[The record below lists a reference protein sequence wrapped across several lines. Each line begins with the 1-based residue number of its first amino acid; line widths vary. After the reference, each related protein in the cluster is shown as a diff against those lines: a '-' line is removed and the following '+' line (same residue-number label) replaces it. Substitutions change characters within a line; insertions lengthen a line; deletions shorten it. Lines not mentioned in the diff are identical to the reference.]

1 MPVKGR
7 VAYVA
12 TEFYHHGGHTLL
24 AADFI
29 RLMPEREHFVLLT
42 DILANPHR
50 DAPEAR
56 LAPLGAHIESAPGGS
71 RLEKLRW
78 ILLRLIELAPERIFW
93 FNHHQDAVAISAA
106 QSIVPGE
113 KYFVHHGD
121 HQLSLGIHVPC
132 LRHVDLHNLGFHNC
146 RDALGISTNV
156 YWPLVCDD
164 FGRRPATRA
173 SSNRV
178 PCEPVRQ
185 EMRTSLSLPLSYDY
199 SEVICRV
206 LLATQG
212 EHLHIGYLSAEYL
225 EQVHTQLAKKGIGKE
240 RFVHVPWV
248 PSVWRTLID
257 QNVDLSSWPL
267 GGGKALIEAMGAGI
281 PTLLHVNYRSRFHGG
296 FDLAYEGAL
305 TWRTPEEL
313 CQNLSFLDLETLL
326 SHSRMARAH
335 LRENH
340 HTPQIL
346 KSLLT
351 GGSSEAPVALP
362 LRDYHP
368 DALQSLLDERKQMD
382 GLRQVTVERDGQIAS
397 LSQAVAERDGQIA
410 SLGQAVA
417 ERDGQIA
424 SLGQA
429 VAERDGQIAS
439 LGQAVAERD
448 GQIASLGQAVAERDG
463 QIASLGQ
470 AVAERDGQIA
480 SLGQAVAERDGQ
492 IASLN
497 QAVDAQIAVFS
508 KELSGREAEINS
520 LNSAIRER
528 EASIAGGLTAQ
539 NALQAMLDAATT
551 EAARLKAVL
560 HHMEASYSWR
570 LTAPLRNIRRVTAR
584 R

>member
-1 MPVKGR
+1 
-7 VAYVA
+7 
-12 TEFYHHGGHTLL
+12 
-24 AADFI
+24 
-29 RLMPEREHFVLLT
+29 MPEHEHFVLLT

-56 LAPLGAHIESAPGGS
+56 LAPLGAHIESAPAGS
-71 RLEKLRW
+71 QLEKLKW
-78 ILLRLIELAPERIFW
+78 LLLRLNELAPEKIFW
-93 FNHHQDAVAISAA
+93 LNHHQDAVAISAA

-146 RDALGISTNV
+146 RDVLGISTNV

-164 FGRRPATRA
+164 FGQRPETARFLESGA
-173 SSNRV
+173 L
-178 PCEPVRQ
+178 
-185 EMRTSLSLPLSYDY
+185 RTCTSGSGNKFELPYLHDY

-225 EQVHTQLAKKGIGKE
+225 ERVHTQLAKKGIGKE

-257 QNVDLSSWPL
+257 QNVDLYLSSWPL

-335 LRENH
+335 FENH

-397 LSQAVAERDGQIA
+397 LS
-410 SLGQAVA
+410 QAVA